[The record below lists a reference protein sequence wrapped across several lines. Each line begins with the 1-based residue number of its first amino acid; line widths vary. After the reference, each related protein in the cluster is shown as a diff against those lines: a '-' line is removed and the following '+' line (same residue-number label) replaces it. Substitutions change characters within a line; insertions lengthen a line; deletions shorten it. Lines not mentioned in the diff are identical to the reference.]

1 MSKSGDLIYRPK
13 GKAGEYAPFAFNGYT
28 GCDHDC
34 EYCFNKRGV
43 FAHGWT
49 NHAVLR
55 KPFGGSEDTAFQMFQ
70 KEALSKHHV
79 LRNAGIMFSFKT
91 DPCLYGTWKL
101 TWSCASFCLSAGIP
115 VSILTKA
122 VDWCYDRYNYPELD
136 GMPAKG
142 MAAYLL
148 GLKEARDMLSV
159 GFTLTGHDEMEPN
172 APSNLDR
179 IEALAVIHAMGIR
192 TYVSI
197 EPVIDCRASIDMI
210 RRSLSFVDLLKI
222 GLRSGV
228 PQKYYDDDELLAFVQ
243 NVNELLERN
252 GKVKVYWKRTLRER
266 LVSRGGESLFN
277 TGFSVGAD
285 YKLFKVR

>member
-49 NHAVLR
+49 SHAVLR
-55 KPFGGSEDTAFQMFQ
+55 KPFGGSEDTAFRMFQ
-70 KEALSKHHV
+70 KEALDKHHI
-79 LRNAGIMFSFKT
+79 LKTKGIMFSFKT
-91 DPCLYGTWKL
+91 DPCLYGTWRL
-101 TWSCASFCLSAGIP
+101 TWACASFCLSAGIP

-122 VDWCYDRYNYPELD
+122 VDWCYDRYHYPETEGAD
-136 GMPAKG
+136 TKG
-142 MAAYLL
+142 MASYLL

-179 IEALAVIHAMGIR
+179 IDALALIHARGIK

-210 RRSLSFVDLLKI
+210 RRSLAFVDLLKI

-228 PQKYYDDDELLAFVQ
+228 SQKYYDDGELLAFVQ
-243 NVNELLERN
+243 DVNELLRRN
-252 GKVKVYWKRTLRER
+252 GKAKVYWKRTLRER
-266 LVSRGGESLFN
+266 LIPRGGEDLFN
-277 TGFSVGAD
+277 TVFSVGAD
-285 YKLFKVR
+285 YKLFKIK

>member
-1 MSKSGDLIYRPK
+1 MSKPGDLIYRPK

-43 FAHGWT
+43 FAHDWT

-55 KPFGGSEDTAFQMFQ
+55 KPFKGSEDVAFQMFQ
-70 KEALSKHHV
+70 KEAIAKHHV
-79 LRNAGIMFSFKT
+79 LSNLGVMFSFKT
-91 DPCLYGTWKL
+91 DPCLYGTWRL
-101 TWSCASFCLSAGIP
+101 TWACACFCLSAGIP

-122 VDWCYDRYNYPELD
+122 VDWCYDKYDYPEAE
-136 GMPAKG
+136 GMPSSG

-148 GLKEARDMLSV
+148 GLKEAREMLSV

-179 IEALAVIHAMGIR
+179 IEALALIHAKGIR

-197 EPVIDCRASIDMI
+197 EPIIDCRASLDMI
-210 RRSLSFVDLLKI
+210 RRSLHFVDLVKI

-228 PQKYYDDDELLAFVQ
+228 PQKYYEDDELLAFVQ
-243 NVNELLERN
+243 DVNELLARN
-252 GKVKVYWKRTLRER
+252 GRAKVYWKRTLRER
-266 LVSRGGESLFN
+266 LGVKGESLFD
-277 TGFSVGAD
+277 TEFSVGAD
-285 YKLFKVR
+285 YKLFKAK